1 MPDRSFPSTT
11 VMSKAQAPR
20 QPTRNRAVE
29 GVGTRVSAGRYMLA
43 GLALLILPFLAIAHQ
58 SYRIDNGI
66 LVRLPVEIGP
76 IEIKS
81 GRLGAG
87 ETVKLFSQ
95 TRLTT
100 PLNRISTNIMAG
112 HNFFRA
118 GEAVFVFLSPGPS
131 DIWYPYAVSK
141 RPPAQGCQA
150 HSCLVL
156 SGHIQS
162 VDQDILNV
170 RYQYEAFVVSPQM
183 VETLAQALARPD
195 HKSAEVLL
203 SVGQGGHTTVRSL
216 LIDGQTLRQRTM
228 PMSALLGLSHSTA
241 NAAPME

>member
-1 MPDRSFPSTT
+1 MT
-11 VMSKAQAPR
+11 K
-20 QPTRNRAVE
+20 NREVE
-29 GVGTRVSAGRYMLA
+29 GMGTRTSAGRYMLA

-58 SYRIDNGI
+58 SYRIDSGI

-81 GRLGAG
+81 GHLGAS
-87 ETVKLFSQ
+87 ETVELFSQ

-100 PLNRISTNIMAG
+100 PLNRISTKIMAG
-112 HNFFRA
+112 HNFFQA
-118 GEAVFVFLSPGPS
+118 DEAVFVFLSPGPS

-141 RPPAQGCQA
+141 RPPTQGCQA

-162 VDQDILNV
+162 VKHDILNI
-170 RYQYEAFVVSPQM
+170 RYQYESFVLSPQM
-183 VETLAQALARPD
+183 AKTLAQPIQ
-195 HKSAEVLL
+195 KSAEILL
-203 SVGQGGHTTVRSL
+203 SVGQDGHTSVRSL

-241 NAAPME
+241 NAAPMK